1 MRQGQRKAGEMRAVR
16 ITRGFQKYAEGSAL
30 IELGNTRVICSA
42 TVEARVPPFLR
53 GSGSGWV
60 TAEYGMLP
68 RSSQQRIA
76 RESVRGRVQGRTQ
89 EIQRLIGRCL
99 RAVTDLEAL
108 SETTVVLDCDVIE
121 ADGGTRTAAVT
132 GSFVAL
138 YDALRGL
145 KKEREWKK
153 LPLKDFLAAISVGVV
168 GGKILLDLAY
178 EEDHKAEVDMN
189 IVMTGRGRLV
199 EVQGTAEGRPF
210 SREEMDKLLEL
221 ASKGIKKLVTLE
233 RQSLG
238 VRRIE

>member
-1 MRQGQRKAGEMRAVR
+1 MRQGQRKAGEIRAVK

-42 TVEARVPPFLR
+42 TVEERVPPFLR

-68 RSSQQRIA
+68 RSSHQRIT
-76 RESVRGRVQGRTQ
+76 RESVRGRVGGRTQ
-89 EIQRLIGRCL
+89 EIQRLIGRSL

-108 SETTVVLDCDVIE
+108 GETTIVLDCDVIE
-121 ADGGTRTAAVT
+121 ADGGTRTAAIT

-138 YDALRGL
+138 FDALRGL
-145 KKEREWKK
+145 KKQREWKEM
-153 LPLKDFLAAISVGVV
+153 PLTDFLAAISVGLVE
-168 GGKILLDLAY
+168 GKILLDLAY

-189 IVMTGRGRLV
+189 VVMTGRGQLV

-210 SREEMDKLLEL
+210 SRAEMDKML
-221 ASKGIKKLVTLE
+221 ALALRGVKKLVTLE

-238 VRRIE
+238 VRGI